1 MSLWKIAY
9 RSIQQRMLA
18 STLTAISMALGV
30 ALVVAVLVI
39 YSVVDASFRR
49 NAQGFNLIVGAKGSP
64 LDLVFNTV
72 YHMGNPIR
80 TIPYKCYEDLDRG
93 KYSSEVEAA
102 IPVCI
107 GDNYKGFRI
116 IGTIPEMFEKLEY
129 LGGRK
134 YQFAQGE
141 NFRKENVHDAVV
153 GAVAARKTGLR
164 VGDTFR
170 PVHGVEAEHGREHE
184 PFKVVGILAATG
196 TPNDRALFVNME
208 GFYTMH
214 KGEEEADEEEDA
226 EANAKPAAAHDKQT
240 TKHEKEK
247 PGSSG
252 HKETAHEEHGAT
264 HDKAEK
270 PGQEPKEAGHDGHDH
285 AGHDQEKK
293 VTAVLVVLDES
304 RIDRAQALFGL
315 LNDEP
320 YTQAVRPAE
329 VIDRLFKELIGNIEV
344 VLLILAVLIVIVAGI
359 GILVSIY
366 NSMNDRRH
374 EIAIMRALGARR
386 QTVMM
391 IILLESILLSLG
403 GGALGLTLGH
413 GLVAAMT
420 PLIVEQT
427 GVAMSLLYFQPAE
440 LILIPGLIVLASLV
454 GYLPAVMAY
463 RTDVARSLV
472 ANP

>member
-9 RSIQQRMLA
+9 RSIQQRLLA
-18 STLTAISMALGV
+18 STLTAVSMALGV

-80 TIPYKCYEDLDRG
+80 TIPYTCYEELDHG

-116 IGTIPEMFEKLEY
+116 IGTLPEMFEKLEY

-141 NFRKENVHDAVV
+141 NFHKEAIHEAVV
-153 GAVAARKTGLR
+153 GATAARKAGLR
-164 VGDTFR
+164 VGAEFR

-184 PFKVVGILAATG
+184 PFKVVGILAPTG

-208 GFYTMH
+208 GFYQMH
-214 KGEEEADEEEDA
+214 SGAEEAEEAEETASASKTKDA
-226 EANAKPAAAHDKQT
+226 HAQPAAAHGG
-240 TKHEKEK
+240 EKEK
-247 PGSSG
+247 AGSAD
-252 HKETAHEEHGAT
+252 HKEAAHA
-264 HDKAEK
+264 
-270 PGQEPKEAGHDGHDH
+270 GHDH
-285 AGHDQEKK
+285 AGHEHEKK

-329 VIDRLFKELIGNIEV
+329 VIDRLFKELIGNIEL

-374 EIAIMRALGARR
+374 EIAVMRALGARR

-391 IILLESILLSLG
+391 IILFESILLSLG

-440 LILIPGLIVLASLV
+440 LILIPGLVVLASLV

>member
-80 TIPYKCYEDLDRG
+80 AIPYKCYEELDHG

-102 IPVCI
+102 IPICI
-107 GDNYKGFRI
+107 GDSYKGFRVV
-116 IGTIPEMFEKLEY
+116 GTIPDMFEKLEY
-129 LGGRK
+129 LGGRH

-141 NFRKENVHDAVV
+141 NFRKENIYDAVI
-153 GAVAARKTGLR
+153 GATVARKTGLR

-170 PVHGVEAEHGREHE
+170 PVHGLDSNHGWEHE
-184 PFKVVGILAATG
+184 PFNVVGVLAATG
-196 TPNDRALFVNME
+196 TPNDRALFINME
-208 GFYTMH
+208 GFYAIH
-214 KGEEEADEEEDA
+214 KEEEAEEEEEEE
-226 EANAKPAAAHDKQT
+226 EAGAVPAHDL
-240 TKHEKEK
+240 EKNAGGQPK
-247 PGSSG
+247 V
-252 HKETAHEEHGAT
+252 AVHGP
-264 HDKAEK
+264 HDDV
-270 PGQEPKEAGHDGHDH
+270 GRDI
-285 AGHDQEKK
+285 EKK
-293 VTAVLVVLDES
+293 VTAVLVVSDES
-304 RIDRAQALFGL
+304 RIDRAQALFGM

-329 VIDRLFKELIGNIEV
+329 VIDRLFKELIGNIEI
-344 VLLILAVLIVIVAGI
+344 VLLILAVLIVVVAGI

-374 EIAIMRALGARR
+374 EIAVMRALGARR

>member
-93 KYSSEVEAA
+93 KYSSEVETA

-116 IGTIPEMFEKLEY
+116 IGTIPDMFEKLEY
-129 LGGRK
+129 LGGKK

-141 NFRKENVHDAVV
+141 NFRKENIHDAVV
-153 GAVAARKTGLR
+153 GATVARKTGLR

-170 PVHGVEAEHGREHE
+170 PVHGVESEHGREHE
-184 PFKVVGILAATG
+184 PFKVVGVLAATG

-208 GFYTMH
+208 GFYAMH
-214 KGEEEADEEEDA
+214 KGEEEADEEEEA
-226 EANAKPAAAHDKQT
+226 EAAPPGAHGNAKAAHAEAKSAHDQ
-240 TKHEKEK
+240 HAPGHDAKEK
-247 PGSSG
+247 PG
-252 HKETAHEEHGAT
+252 HQHNEAEH
-264 HDKAEK
+264 DR
-270 PGQEPKEAGHDGHDH
+270 AGHDH
-285 AGHDQEKK
+285 ERK

-329 VIDRLFKELIGNIEV
+329 VIDRLFQELIGNIEV

-427 GVAMSLLYFQPAE
+427 GVAMNLLYFQPAE

>member
-9 RSIQQRMLA
+9 RSIQQRLVA
-18 STLTAISMALGV
+18 SALTAVSMALGV
-30 ALVVAVLVI
+30 ALVVAVLVM

-80 TIPYKCYEDLDRG
+80 TIPYKCYEELDHG

-116 IGTIPEMFEKLEY
+116 IGTVPEMFDKLEY
-129 LGGRK
+129 LGGKK
-134 YQFAQGE
+134 YRFAQGE
-141 NFRKENVHDAVV
+141 NFTKEEIHDAVI
-153 GAVAARKTGLR
+153 GAIAARKTGLR
-164 VGDTFR
+164 VGDSFR
-170 PVHGVEAEHGREHE
+170 PVHGVEAEHGQEHE

-208 GFYTMH
+208 GFYAMH
-214 KGEEEADEEEDA
+214 KGQHEAEEEPEEADVA
-226 EANAKPAAAHDKQT
+226 GKPEHA
-240 TKHEKEK
+240 HEKEK
-247 PGSSG
+247 
-252 HKETAHEEHGAT
+252 A
-264 HDKAEK
+264 
-270 PGQEPKEAGHDGHDH
+270 GQHAPQEAAHDH
-285 AGHDQEKK
+285 AGHDHEKK

-329 VIDRLFKELIGNIEV
+329 VIDRLFKELIGNIEL

-374 EIAIMRALGARR
+374 EIAVMRALGARR

-391 IILLESILLSLG
+391 IILFESILLSLG

-413 GLVAAMT
+413 GLVAALT

-427 GVAMSLLYFQPAE
+427 GVAMSMLYFQPAE

>member
-80 TIPYKCYEDLDRG
+80 AIPYKCYEELDHG
-93 KYSSEVEAA
+93 KYSSEVETA

-116 IGTIPEMFEKLEY
+116 IGTLPTMFEKLEY

-141 NFRKENVHDAVV
+141 NFEKENIHDAVI

-170 PVHGVEAEHGREHE
+170 PVHGVESEHGREHE

-208 GFYTMH
+208 GFYAMH
-214 KGEEEADEEEDA
+214 ADEEEADEEEEA
-226 EANAKPAAAHDKQT
+226 EAAPKVAHAETKDAVAATKVAHDKHT
-240 TKHEKEK
+240 PAHDGKEK
-247 PGSSG
+247 PG
-252 HKETAHEEHGAT
+252 HEH
-264 HDKAEK
+264 
-270 PGQEPKEAGHDGHDH
+270 KEAGHDGHDH
-285 AGHDQEKK
+285 AGHDHEKK

-427 GVAMSLLYFQPAE
+427 GVAMNLLYFQPAE